1 MQVAF
6 ESGYGPSLF
15 EQRGGI
21 DFSLVFHRSPFHD
34 RAEGRLCII
43 EGVTHVAVQSV
54 AVLMYAS
61 ALWAYIPQGCCTPL
75 CVLAGGDRRTA
86 VVIGQF
92 QPATVQVD
100 VMERIQIGNP
110 FLVPPECRHLH
121 RQPDMHFRAGFLCH
135 SGYLAHADEIFR
147 MRIVVV
153 FLP

>member
-1 MQVAF
+1 MNKRHYEHTLPNIRGSLSNTYQVTF

-21 DFSLVFHRSPFHD
+21 DFSLVFRWSPFHD

-54 AVLMYAS
+54 AVPMYAS
-61 ALWAYIPQGCCTPL
+61 ALWAYIPQSCCTPL

-92 QPATVQVD
+92 QPATVQVLSL
-100 VMERIQIGNP
+100 IHI
-110 FLVPPECRHLH
+110 
-121 RQPDMHFRAGFLCH
+121 
-135 SGYLAHADEIFR
+135 
-147 MRIVVV
+147 
-153 FLP
+153 